1 MFARFA
7 VKYIYIDV
15 ISYMCHII
23 FHSNIVEQ
31 PMTVQDPSSTIF
43 CLCIL
48 TFPCFYT
55 NQLKIKP
62 QKNDNCTFS
71 TSNLNTLDVFSSLP
85 PIQANMMPTSC
96 P

>member
-1 MFARFA
+1 MFLYLCVNHIINF
-7 VKYIYIDV
+7 VILVEYIYVDV
-15 ISYMCHII
+15 ILYMCQIV

-48 TFPCFYT
+48 TFLCFYT

-85 PIQANMMPTSC
+85 PI
-96 P
+96 